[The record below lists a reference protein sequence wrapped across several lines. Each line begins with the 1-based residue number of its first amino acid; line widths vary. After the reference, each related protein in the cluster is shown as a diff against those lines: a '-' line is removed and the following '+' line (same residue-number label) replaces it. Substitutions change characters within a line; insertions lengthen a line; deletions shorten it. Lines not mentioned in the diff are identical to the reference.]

1 MSALLINWPSDL
13 STYLP
18 WVSLVAGVGG
28 SLHCVGMCGGLVTA
42 TCDGSKDVVRYQVG
56 RLLGYLMLGILAGAL
71 GSFLKFD
78 ERPFYFSLIPGLLV
92 GIIFLYWGIQNFRG
106 KKAEMPT
113 PKFLSRLY
121 QNLWLK
127 LVAKNR
133 NLSKAFFTGLIS
145 IFLPCGLLYGVLL
158 GTVSLEHRHEAMI
171 SMLFFWLGTLPS
183 MILAPAIVQ
192 KLIRPLKAKLP
203 KAFGVGLMVLG
214 ISTITVRMVK
224 MHDFYS
230 VDTSSM
236 SVKKSCH

>member
-1 MSALLINWPSDL
+1 
-13 STYLP
+13 
-18 WVSLVAGVGG
+18 
-28 SLHCVGMCGGLVTA
+28 MCGGLVTA
-42 TCDGSKDVVRYQVG
+42 TCEGSKDVMRYQLG
-56 RLLGYLMLGILAGAL
+56 RLLGYLSLGIVAGTL
-71 GSFLKFD
+71 GSFLKFE
-78 ERPFYFSLIPGLLV
+78 ERPLYVSLIPGLLV

-127 LVAKNR
+127 LVAKNK
-133 NLSKAFFTGLIS
+133 NFSKAFFTGLIS

-183 MILAPAIVQ
+183 MVLAPAIVQ

-203 KAFGVGLMVLG
+203 RAFGVGLMVLG
-214 ISTITVRMVK
+214 ISTISVRMVK
-224 MHDFYS
+224 MHDFYNS
-230 VDTSSM
+230 EHDKAV
-236 SVKKSCH
+236 VKKSCH

>member
-1 MSALLINWPSDL
+1 LINLPTDL
-13 STYLP
+13 STFLP

-42 TCDGSKDVVRYQVG
+42 TCEGSKDVMRYQLG
-56 RLLGYLMLGILAGAL
+56 RLLGYLSLGIVAGTL
-71 GSFLKFD
+71 GSFLKFE
-78 ERPFYFSLIPGLLV
+78 ERPLYVSLIPGLLV

-127 LVAKNR
+127 LVAKNK
-133 NLSKAFFTGLIS
+133 NFSKAFFTGLIS

-183 MILAPAIVQ
+183 MVLAPAIVQ

-203 KAFGVGLMVLG
+203 RAFGVGLMVLG
-214 ISTITVRMVK
+214 ISTISVRMVK
-224 MHDFYS
+224 MHDFYNS
-230 VDTSSM
+230 EHDKAV
-236 SVKKSCH
+236 VKKSCH

>member
-1 MSALLINWPSDL
+1 MINLPTDL
-13 STYLP
+13 STFLP

-42 TCDGSKDVVRYQVG
+42 TCEGSKDVMRYQLG
-56 RLLGYLMLGILAGAL
+56 RLLGYLSLGIVAGTL
-71 GSFLKFD
+71 GSFLKFE
-78 ERPFYFSLIPGLLV
+78 ERPLYVSLIPGLLV

-127 LVAKNR
+127 LVAKNK
-133 NLSKAFFTGLIS
+133 NFSKAFFTGLIS

-183 MILAPAIVQ
+183 MVLAPAIVQ

-203 KAFGVGLMVLG
+203 RAFGVGLMVLG
-214 ISTITVRMVK
+214 ISTISVRMVK
-224 MHDFYS
+224 MHDFYNS
-230 VDTSSM
+230 EHDKAV
-236 SVKKSCH
+236 VKKSCH